1 MRSRESWTNR
11 FRDMPIFHLPC
22 LTIGD
27 IPASCTSTTTP
38 LLKDAQCVDVGY
50 NFAQGMGPPGKLTA
64 RIVESPAFQPRKLIL
79 ASRPDSCIDKNSHLD
94 LSSNSFSISILG
106 YTQVSTVVSSLHHF
120 SSLLYAATTIGR

>member
-1 MRSRESWTNR
+1 VRSRESWTNR

-50 NFAQGMGPPGKLTA
+50 NFAQGMGPPEKHHRENSRIA
-64 RIVESPAFQPRKLIL
+64 RISAQEA
-79 ASRPDSCIDKNSHLD
+79 N
-94 LSSNSFSISILG
+94 FSIAPRFV
-106 YTQVSTVVSSLHHF
+106 Y
-120 SSLLYAATTIGR
+120 R